1 MKSTN
6 LVLNEFKHFIVYS
19 RLLFNFLLI
28 FRYIDESVQT
38 GSVILQIGAFDPDS
52 LSSNLTSSFQ
62 YAIVS
67 QQPDIPLFTL
77 DSTNGYLSFET
88 PGLNREEIDAYNLT
102 VSVRDQGNLSLN
114 EVEKATPC
122 NVQCVAASKIEKN
135 PKKSFNFI

>member
-122 NVQCVAASKIEKN
+122 NVQCVAVSKIEKN